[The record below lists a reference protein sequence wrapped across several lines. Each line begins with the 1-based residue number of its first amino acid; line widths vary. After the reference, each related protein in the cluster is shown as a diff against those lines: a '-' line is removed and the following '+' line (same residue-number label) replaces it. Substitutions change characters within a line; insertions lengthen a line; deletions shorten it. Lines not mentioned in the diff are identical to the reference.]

1 MSAEKTTSTKPAKKA
16 RPRRKPRRSRST
28 GPSTHKRTV
37 LVTGYP
43 GFIGKRL
50 VRSLLTREPNS
61 TFYLLVQEKFVEDA
75 RRYVQALRKKN
86 LAKVHLLTGDIADM
100 HLGLAADELKKL
112 SRDLTDIYHLAAIS
126 YLGVPDDQ
134 MWQVNVQGT
143 VNLLEL
149 AEEARHLQRFNHVST
164 TFVSGNREGV
174 ITEEDLDC
182 GQGFR
187 NLYERTKFEAE
198 KKVRAAM
205 GRMPITV
212 YRPSIVVG
220 DSKTGEIGRFDGP
233 YYLGILLVSSP
244 LSVPLPLPGDGGAP
258 MNMIPVDY
266 AVDTILHLSQHP
278 EAEGLTF
285 QIVDPNPMSARAAY
299 QLIARC
305 AGLQANK
312 ISLAT
317 GLPRSLLSGLTKL
330 VLSAPGLEKISR
342 APRQAIDYVSSMAI
356 YNSTNT
362 MRLLKG
368 SDLEC
373 PPFEDYADNLVTYV
387 RRYYENRRK
396 KREADEDPLA

>member
-1 MSAEKTTSTKPAKKA
+1 MSDTKKTAKPAKAA
-16 RPRRKPRRSRST
+16 RPKRRAQRRRTGTRS
-28 GPSTHKRTV
+28 SQKRTV

-50 VRSLLTREPNS
+50 VRTLLTSEPNS

-75 RRYVQALRKKN
+75 KRYVKAVRKKN
-86 LAKVHLLTGDIADM
+86 TGKVHLLTGDIADM

-112 SRDLTDIYHLAAIS
+112 TRDLTDIYHLAAIS
-126 YLGVPDDQ
+126 YLGVPDDL

-149 AEEARHLQRFNHVST
+149 AEEARKLRRFNHVST
-164 TFVSGNREGV
+164 AFVSGDREGV
-174 ITEEDLDC
+174 ITEEELDC

-187 NLYERTKFEAE
+187 NLYERTKYEAE

-205 GRMPITV
+205 GRLPITV

-266 AVDTILHLSQHP
+266 AVDAILQLSQQP

-285 QIVDPNPMSARAAY
+285 HIVDPNPMSARSAY

-330 VLSAPGLEKISR
+330 FLSVPGLEKISR

-362 MRLLKG
+362 MRQLKG
-368 SDLEC
+368 SGLEC
-373 PPFEDYADNLVTYV
+373 PPFEAYADNLVAYV
-387 RRYYENRRK
+387 RSYYEDRRK
-396 KREADEDPLA
+396 KREAEDDPLA

>member
-1 MSAEKTTSTKPAKKA
+1 MSAAPPKKKPAAKRA
-16 RPRRKPRRSRST
+16 PRRSKST
-28 GPSTHKRTV
+28 GSASRKRKV

-50 VRSLLTREPNS
+50 VRTLLQREPNNEY
-61 TFYLLVQEKFVEDA
+61 YLLVQDKFVEDA
-75 RRYVQALRKKN
+75 RKYVKASNPRKN
-86 LAKVHLLTGDIADM
+86 TKVQILVGDIADM
-100 HLGLAADELKKL
+100 HLGLSADELQRL
-112 SRDLTDIYHLAAIS
+112 TREVTDIYHLAAIS
-126 YLGVPDDQ
+126 YLGVPDDL

-149 AEEARHLQRFNHVST
+149 AEESRSLVRFNYVST
-164 TFVSGNREGV
+164 CFVSGDREGV

-205 GRMPITV
+205 GRLPISIF
-212 YRPSIVVG
+212 RPSIVVG
-220 DSKTGEIGRFDGP
+220 DSQTGEIGRFDGP

-258 MNMIPVDY
+258 LNMVPVDFV
-266 AVDTILHLSQHP
+266 VDSILHLSQHS
-278 EAEGLTF
+278 EAVGLAF
-285 QIVDPNPMSARAAY
+285 HLVDPNPLSARAAY

-305 AGLQANK
+305 TGMQANK

-317 GLPRSLLSGLTKL
+317 GLPRSLLTGLTKL
-330 VLSAPGLEKISR
+330 VLSVPGLEKISR
-342 APRQAIDYVSSMAI
+342 APRQAIDYVTTMTM
-356 YNSTNT
+356 YNSRNT

-368 SDLEC
+368 QAIEC
-373 PPFEDYADNLVTYV
+373 PPFESYADNLVSYV
-387 RRYYENRRK
+387 REYYEARRL
-396 KREADEDPLA
+396 KREVEEDPLA